1 VQAGA
6 YRIDATDLHEP
17 AWLCTGPKTMYYSKP
32 MDGHISRMHDIVSFG
47 PFRLF
52 AVERQLKKGDEPLQL
67 GGRALDALIALVDRV
82 GEVVSQKELI
92 ARVWPGVTVEEA
104 NLRVHIASL
113 RKALGDGREGAR
125 YIVTVPGRGYSFVAP
140 VTAAAP
146 QSSPPREAAVSD
158 PLQRL
163 PPRLTR
169 MIGRDDTIRALSAQ
183 LMTYRFVSIVG
194 AGGVGKTT
202 VAISV
207 AHALLDG
214 FNGAVFFVDLAALTD
229 PKLLPTT
236 VASAL
241 GFMMQSK
248 DLLRS
253 LPAFIG
259 ERKILLV
266 LDNCEHVIDSAAAL
280 AERVVGE
287 TPQTHVLTT
296 SREALRVEGEHI
308 HLLYALDCPPEDEER
323 GMTAAAALKYPAV
336 QLFMERAAASGHD
349 AVLSD
354 IDAPIVATICRRLDG
369 IALAIELAASHA
381 GSLGIRGIAELLDNR
396 FSLLRRGRRT
406 ALPRH
411 QTLNSMLDWSYNL
424 LSQHEKAVL
433 GRLSVFLGDFTLEA
447 ACFLASDSATAER
460 VVTEAI
466 ASLLAKSL
474 ISTSALHG
482 SIYYRLL
489 ETTRTFAQ
497 AKLSE
502 RREANSIARRHANFF
517 SEFLQHDQL
526 VQSRFG
532 EHDLSGYTL
541 HIGNVRAALQWAFSD
556 GGDVSVGVE
565 LATWAAPLFIGLS
578 LLEEC
583 DRWSERALAY
593 LDDDARGTTQEMI
606 LQEALALSSLYTTG
620 KSVQVRAA
628 IERALALEETFG
640 DSRHRLQLLFC
651 LWRLLVRLADFRG
664 ALAVAQQSATFAEAA
679 KDPAG
684 LLIVDFM
691 LGTSYHYIG
700 DQAAAQFYGERGI
713 ARAAEP
719 GTLIPDFF
727 GFDQRNYAPISL
739 ARALWLRGSPDQA
752 RRIAKSTINE
762 SLSRVNPLSICIPL
776 TYCSPIFLWSGDF
789 RTANDYVERLIEYAG
804 RHSLEPYRA
813 AGLGLKGAVAIARD
827 ELGTGLDLLRSALEI
842 LTTLKLNLLFTV
854 YMGALAEGLHKS
866 GQLEEALLTINQ
878 AVGRAT
884 DCGSTF
890 DMAELLR
897 IKAQVLASMPQHGPG
912 SAMNCLTEALAIA
925 KAQSALALELRSTID
940 LARLLAK
947 GGQRDQARHDLALV
961 YGRFTEGFE
970 TADLRAARQLMA
982 ELA

>member
-1 VQAGA
+1 MPV
-6 YRIDATDLHEP
+6 
-17 AWLCTGPKTMYYSKP
+17 P
-32 MDGHISRMHDIVSFG
+32 MNGGSSLIGGVVSFG

-52 AVERQLKKGDEPLQL
+52 ATERELKKGDEALQL
-67 GGRALDALIALVDRV
+67 GGRAFDTLIALVERA
-82 GEVVSQKELI
+82 GEVVTQEELI
-92 ARVWPGVTVEEA
+92 SRVWPDVTVEEA

-113 RKALGDGREGAR
+113 RKTLGEGREGAR
-125 YIVTVPGRGYSFVAP
+125 YIVTVPGRGYCFVAS
-140 VTAAAP
+140 VTAAAA
-146 QSSPPREAAVSD
+146 QSSPPREATVSD
-158 PLQRL
+158 RLQRL

-169 MIGRDDTIRALSAQ
+169 MIGRDETIRALSTQ

-202 VAISV
+202 VAISI

-214 FNGAVFFVDLAALTD
+214 FNGAVFFVDLGALTD

-241 GFMMQSK
+241 GFMMQTK
-248 DLLRS
+248 DPLGS

-259 ERKILLV
+259 ERKLLLV
-266 LDNCEHVIDSAAAL
+266 LDNCEHVIDSAATL

-308 HLLYALDCPPEDEER
+308 HLLYALDCPPEDG

-336 QLFMERAAASGHD
+336 QLFIERAAASGHD

-354 IDAPIVATICRRLDG
+354 SDAPMVATICRRLDG

-381 GSLGIRGIAELLDNR
+381 GSLGIRGIAELLANR
-396 FSLLRRGRRT
+396 FTLLWHGRRT

-411 QTLNSMLDWSYNL
+411 QTLNAMLDWSYNL
-424 LSQHEKAVL
+424 LSQQEKAVL
-433 GRLSVFLGDFTLEA
+433 ARLSVFLGDFTLEA
-447 ACFLASDSATAER
+447 ACSVASDSVTAER
-460 VVTEAI
+460 VVTEVI

-474 ISTSALHG
+474 ISTTALHG

-489 ETTRTFAQ
+489 ETTRIFAQ
-497 AKLSE
+497 AKLAE
-502 RREANSIARRHANFF
+502 RLEANSIARRHANFF

-526 VQSRFG
+526 IQSNFG
-532 EHDLSGYTL
+532 EHDLSAYAV
-541 HIGNVRAALQWAFSD
+541 HVGNVRAALEWAFSD
-556 GGDVSVGVE
+556 KGDVSVGVE

-583 DRWSERALAY
+583 DRWCERALAG
-593 LDDDARGTTQEMI
+593 LDDDARGTRQEMI

-620 KSVQVRAA
+620 KSDQVRGA

-651 LWRLLVRLADFRG
+651 RWRLLMRLANFRG
-664 ALAVAQQSATFAEAA
+664 ALAVAQQSATFAEAS

-691 LGTSYHYIG
+691 LGTCHHLIG
-700 DQAAAQFYGERGI
+700 DQAAAQFFGERGI

-739 ARALWLRGSPDQA
+739 ARALWLRGFPDRA
-752 RRIAKSTINE
+752 RRIAKSAIDD

-776 TYCSPIFLWSGDF
+776 TYCSPVFLWSGDF
-789 RTANDYVERLIEYAG
+789 RTADGYVAWLIDHAG
-804 RHSLEPYRA
+804 RHSLEAYRA
-813 AGLGLKGAVAIARD
+813 AGLGMKGALAIVRG
-827 ELGTGLDLLRSALEI
+827 ELKAGIELLRGALES
-842 LTTLKLNLLFTV
+842 LTTLKLNLLLTV
-854 YMGALAEGLHKS
+854 YMGALAEGLRKS

-878 AVGRAT
+878 AIGRAT
-884 DCGSTF
+884 DCGPTF
-890 DMAELLR
+890 YMAELLR
-897 IKAQVLASMPQHGPG
+897 IKAQVLAAMSKHGRD
-912 SAMNCLTEALAIA
+912 SAINCLTEAVAVA
-925 KAQSALALELRSTID
+925 KAQSALALELRATID
-940 LARLLAK
+940 LARLHAG
-947 GGQRDQARHDLALV
+947 GGQRDQARRDLALV